1 VKLKLLKMNT
11 ETSNTNDPMAQ
22 NRSVTG
28 SAVGES
34 LSELLKVAA
43 SLIRNYPSSFAE
55 DWQFSKSTPKK
66 DRRKILNSSAAVF
79 EQHRLAAIKLKSIFD
94 VLSKHCR

>member
-1 VKLKLLKMNT
+1 MQKTWQQQTDLVQPDLHK
-11 ETSNTNDPMAQ
+11 AG
-22 NRSVTG
+22 VTG
-28 SAVGES
+28 SAVDEA

-43 SLIRNYPSSFAE
+43 SLIRNGPSSFAE

-66 DRRKILNSSAAVF
+66 DRRKVLDSSAAVN
-79 EQHRLAAIKLKSIFD
+79 ESHRLAAIKLKSIYD